1 MRCVHVA
8 IVRNA
13 SGTASEQV
21 NACQME
27 TVLSLRERKRGD
39 KLSIVYSEADLEK
52 HKPGLDDDGEP
63 G

>member
-1 MRCVHVA
+1 MHVA

-13 SGTASEQV
+13 SGTISEQV

-27 TVLSLRERKRGD
+27 TVLSLRQRQRPD
-39 KLSIVYSEADLEK
+39 MVRPIYSEADLHLYK
-52 HKPGLDDDGEP
+52 SGRDDDGNL